1 MPDNRLH
8 GFVTTENGV
17 VILAMTRIDEL
28 IDCIT
33 RIESLKRQ
41 KEKIEAEI
49 EVLGKKVFIMAREYE
64 DDKRQLSLFE
74 E

>member
-1 MPDNRLH
+1 
-8 GFVTTENGV
+8 
-17 VILAMTRIDEL
+17 MTRIDEL

-49 EVLGKKVFIMAREYE
+49 EALGKKVFIMAREYE